1 MLAPAADTAGTYLV
15 PRHTTSEQRR
25 CYMEFRQAHSPMRG
39 GVRPDRGR
47 NSEKLASRRQ
57 QHYAGGS
64 LDASTEAA
72 SMLQP
77 NP

>member
-1 MLAPAADTAGTYLV
+1 
-15 PRHTTSEQRR
+15 
-25 CYMEFRQAHSPMRG
+25 MEFRQAHAPMRG
-39 GVRPDRGR
+39 GVRPDRVR
-47 NSEKLASRRQ
+47 NSEKLASRIQ

-77 NP
+77 KP